1 MDQRE
6 LPEILIEMNCHML
19 FLIGIL
25 KRSICL
31 FLRKQMDAEFF
42 QNYKWKMNLPKGFK
56 KSVSPWT
63 STNNHS
69 LRRQSSAR
77 IQKYFCPVAKRH
89 DFFYQTVIDDCSS
102 RFLKQGPNS
111 FKGLIIGWLTLQ
123 SRNFQLQA
131 STPDFST
138 PDQSYI
144 GIPTPKYSEHY
155 LLTVARTIDC
165 VSSEILNHGLNHG
178 LLFSLF
184 KVFGWKNI
192 PN

>member
-6 LPEILIEMNCHML
+6 LPEILIEMNCHMR
-19 FLIGIL
+19 FLIEIL

-131 STPDFST
+131 RDIHIECSKQFKWNSYFYVSG
-138 PDQSYI
+138 QSRSFWAA
-144 GIPTPKYSEHY
+144 PN
-155 LLTVARTIDC
+155 LL
-165 VSSEILNHGLNHG
+165 
-178 LLFSLF
+178 
-184 KVFGWKNI
+184 
-192 PN
+192 